1 MWVYVIIFCKGLL
14 YMLCMCFYVF
24 RFMYVRLSRPACHH
38 PTQKSFPH
46 PPPISLPFPLFM
58 HFSECLRLCLLP
70 TFHLC
75 CLWLLIVF
83 CVYSFTLYVI
93 FSFRFLLFV
102 PVLLILWSQ
111 IIVFKALFFI
121 WMVLVYH
128 FEKKVSETGLKVGYP
143 GVFDLV
149 GYL

>member
-1 MWVYVIIFCKGLL
+1 
-14 YMLCMCFYVF
+14 MLCMCFYVF

-46 PPPISLPFPLFM
+46 SPLFP
-58 HFSECLRLCLLP
+58 FLSLYSCTFQSVCDCVCFLLF
-70 TFHLC
+70 TSAAYGCWSSFVFILLLYMLSFL
-75 CLWLLIVF
+75 LWLYTF
-83 CVYSFTLYVI
+83 P
-93 FSFRFLLFV
+93 FRFLLFV